1 MTSKRVI
8 NFSEAINEALKIS
21 MLKDKNILLIGL
33 GVNDPKGIFGTT
45 IGLEKFFPSSRIFDM
60 PTAENSMTG
69 LAIGLAIAGKRPV
82 LVHQRVEFS
91 LLSMDQIIN
100 QAAKWFYMSGGKQ
113 NIPIVIRLIIGRGWG
128 QGPQHSQSL
137 ETLFSHIPGLKVVS
151 PSDPYSAKGLLI
163 SSIEDNN
170 PVIFFEHRWCHSVKG
185 IVPKN
190 YYKIPIGKSRY
201 VTRGKHITIVTFSY
215 MVIEAIKISKILKDN
230 NIQAEIVDL
239 QSLRPLD
246 KEKFLSSAKKTKRI
260 LVIDNG
266 WMQYGISSEILA
278 VISENLKN
286 KKDYKIDRIGVLE
299 TPIPSTIALAKFSYP
314 NQFNI
319 IKKIEKLINKK
330 IKIKEIYKSKFK
342 QDQLDQDFIG
352 PF

>member
-1 MTSKRVI
+1 MTNKQII
-8 NFSEAINEALKIS
+8 NFSQAINEALRIS
-21 MLKDKNILLIGL
+21 MLKDKNVLLLGL

-45 IGLEKFFPSSRIFDM
+45 IGLEKSFPLNRIFDM

-69 LAIGLAIAGKRPV
+69 LAIGLAITGKRPV
-82 LVHQRVEFS
+82 IVHQRVEFS

-137 ETLFSHIPGLKVVS
+137 ETLFSHIPGLKVVC
-151 PSDPYSAKGLLI
+151 PSDPYAAKGLLI

-170 PVIFFEHRWCHSVKG
+170 PVIFFEHRWCHTIKG

-190 YYKIPIGKSRY
+190 YYKVPIGKSRY

-230 NIQAEIVDL
+230 NIEAEIVDL
-239 QSLRPLD
+239 QSLKPLD
-246 KEKFLSSAKKTKRI
+246 KKKFLSSAKKTKKV

-278 VISENLKN
+278 IISENLKN
-286 KKDYKIDRIGVLE
+286 RKDYKIDRIGVLE
-299 TPIPSTIALAKFSYP
+299 TPIPSTIGLAKFSYP
-314 NQFNI
+314 NLSSI
-319 IKKIEKLINKK
+319 IEKIEKLIDKK
-330 IKIKEIYKSKFK
+330 IKIKDIYKSKFK
-342 QDQLDQDFIG
+342 QDQPDQDFIG

>member
-1 MTSKRVI
+1 MKNKRVI
-8 NFSEAINEALKIS
+8 NFTQAINEALKIS
-21 MLKDKNILLIGL
+21 MLKDKNILLLGL

-45 IGLEKFFPSSRIFDM
+45 IGLEKFFPSNRIFDM

-69 LAIGLAIAGKRPV
+69 LAIGLAITGKRPV
-82 LVHQRVEFS
+82 IVHQRVEFS

-163 SSIEDNN
+163 ASIEDNN
-170 PVIFFEHRWCHSVKG
+170 PVIFFEHRWSHAIKG

-201 VTRGKHITIVTFSY
+201 VTRGKDITIVTFSY
-215 MVIEAIKISKILKDN
+215 MVIEAIKISKILEDN
-230 NIQAEIVDL
+230 NIESEIVDL

-246 KEKFLSSAKKTKRI
+246 KEKFLSSAKKTKKV

-266 WMQYGISSEILA
+266 WMQYGISSEIVA
-278 VISENLKN
+278 IISENLKN
-286 KKDYKIDRIGVLE
+286 RKDYKIDRIGVLE
-299 TPIPSTIALAKFSYP
+299 TPIPSTIGLAKFSYP
-314 NQFNI
+314 NLSSI
-319 IKKIEKLINKK
+319 IEKIEKLIDKK
-330 IKIKEIYKSKFK
+330 IKVKDIYKSKFK
-342 QDQLDQDFIG
+342 QDQPDQDFIG

>member
-1 MTSKRVI
+1 MTNKRI
-8 NFSEAINEALKIS
+8 IDFSQSINEALKIS

-45 IGLEKFFPSSRIFDM
+45 KGLEKFFPSNRIFDM

-69 LAIGLAIAGKRPV
+69 LAIGLAIAGKKPII
-82 LVHQRVEFS
+82 VHQRVEFS

-113 NIPIVIRLIIGRGWG
+113 NIPLVIRLIIGRGWG

-137 ETLFSHIPGLKVVS
+137 ETLFSHIPGLKVVT
-151 PSDPYSAKGLLI
+151 PSDPHSAKGLLI

-170 PVIFFEHRWCHSVKG
+170 PVIFFEHRWCHTLRGV
-185 IVPKN
+185 VPKN

-201 VTRGKHITIVTFSY
+201 VTRGKHITIITFSY
-215 MVIEAIKISKILKDN
+215 MVIEAIKVLKILKDN
-230 NIQAEIVDL
+230 NIQAEIIDL

-278 VISENLKN
+278 IISENLKN
-286 KKDYKIDRIGVLE
+286 KKNYKIDRVGVLD
-299 TPIPSTIALAKFSYP
+299 TPIPSTVALAKFCYP
-314 NQFNI
+314 NQSSI

-342 QDQLDQDFIG
+342 PDQIDQDFIG